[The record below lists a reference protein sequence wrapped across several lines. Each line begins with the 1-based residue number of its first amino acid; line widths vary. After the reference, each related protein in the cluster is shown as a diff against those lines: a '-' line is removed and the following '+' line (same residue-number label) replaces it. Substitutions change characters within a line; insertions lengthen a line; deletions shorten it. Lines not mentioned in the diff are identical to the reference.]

1 MNNNDYLDIFK
12 QIPSLPSEN
21 NGQIF
26 NNTIPNSTPEPFVQ
40 NSNLNQ
46 SITQNN
52 NLSNVQPTFQNNN
65 LNEVQPFFQDNNLNE
80 VQPTF
85 QDNNLNEVQ
94 PFFQD
99 NNLNE
104 VQPTFQNN
112 NLNEVQP
119 IVTNTTL
126 ENNNVQPIF
135 VQDNSLESNFSNP
148 VQDLKPHS
156 KYSKEDLGMND
167 ETYLRFINLPLD
179 KQEEI
184 AKSLI
189 PEEEPV
195 SLGGQQNGYAKVLS
209 PKGNNFVE
217 EHFKIDQAA
226 FIDAV
231 ILAGIT
237 AFFSLLSFLII
248 LINAYK

>member
-1 MNNNDYLDIFK
+1 MNDNDYLDIFK

-21 NGQIF
+21 NGQVF

-46 SITQNN
+46 SFSQNS
-52 NLSNVQPTFQNNN
+52 NLSNVQPTFQDNNFNNVETSFQNNN
-65 LNEVQPFFQDNNLNE
+65 FNEVQPFFQD
-80 VQPTF
+80 
-85 QDNNLNEVQ
+85 
-94 PFFQD
+94 
-99 NNLNE
+99 
-104 VQPTFQNN
+104 N

-148 VQDLKPHS
+148 VQDLKPYS

-167 ETYLRFINLPLD
+167 ETYLRFINLPLE

>member
-1 MNNNDYLDIFK
+1 MNDNDYLDIFK

-21 NGQIF
+21 NGQVF
-26 NNTIPNSTPEPFVQ
+26 NNTIPNSNPEPFVQ

-46 SITQNN
+46 SFSQNS
-52 NLSNVQPTFQNNN
+52 NLSN
-65 LNEVQPFFQDNNLNE
+65 VQPFFQDNNLN
-80 VQPTF
+80 
-85 QDNNLNEVQ
+85 DVQ

-99 NNLNE
+99 NNLND
-104 VQPTFQNN
+104 
-112 NLNEVQP
+112 VQP

-148 VQDLKPHS
+148 IQDLKPHS

-167 ETYLRFINLPLD
+167 ETYLRFINLPLE

>member
-1 MNNNDYLDIFK
+1 MNDNDYLDIFK

-21 NGQIF
+21 NSQVF
-26 NNTIPNSTPEPFVQ
+26 NNTIQNSTPEPFVQ

-46 SITQNN
+46 SITQNS

-65 LNEVQPFFQDNNLNE
+65 FNEVQPFFQDNNFNDVQPFFQDNNLNE
-80 VQPTF
+80 VQP
-85 QDNNLNEVQ
+85 
-94 PFFQD
+94 
-99 NNLNE
+99 
-104 VQPTFQNN
+104 
-112 NLNEVQP
+112 

-126 ENNNVQPIF
+126 QNNNVQPIF

-148 VQDLKPHS
+148 VQDLKSHS

-167 ETYLRFINLPLD
+167 ETYLRFINLPLE

-184 AKSLI
+184 ARSLI

-209 PKGNNFVE
+209 PKGNNFAE

>member
-1 MNNNDYLDIFK
+1 MNDNDYLDIFK

-21 NGQIF
+21 NGQVF
-26 NNTIPNSTPEPFVQ
+26 NNTIPNSNPEPFVQ

-46 SITQNN
+46 SFSQNS
-52 NLSNVQPTFQNNN
+52 NLSNVQPTFQDNNFNNVETSFQNNN
-65 LNEVQPFFQDNNLNE
+65 FNEVQPFFQD
-80 VQPTF
+80 
-85 QDNNLNEVQ
+85 
-94 PFFQD
+94 
-99 NNLNE
+99 
-104 VQPTFQNN
+104 N

-167 ETYLRFINLPLD
+167 ETYLRFINLPLE